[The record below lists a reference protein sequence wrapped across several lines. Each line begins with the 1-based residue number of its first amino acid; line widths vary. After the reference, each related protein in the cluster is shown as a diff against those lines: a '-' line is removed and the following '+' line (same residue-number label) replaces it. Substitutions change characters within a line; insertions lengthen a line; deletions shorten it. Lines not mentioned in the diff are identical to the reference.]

1 MNELEKT
8 AESVIKF
15 NRFYLPYFELL
26 TQKYL
31 NSDYS
36 VAEAR
41 ILYEIYDRK
50 DISARDIVSN
60 LHIDKGYLSRIL
72 KRFETKDLITRNS
85 SKDDLRL
92 AMLSLTEKG
101 TELAESLI
109 DESNSQIKK
118 GLVNLSASEMLEL
131 TGHMSEIIR
140 LLGGE

>member
-8 AESVIKF
+8 AESVRKF